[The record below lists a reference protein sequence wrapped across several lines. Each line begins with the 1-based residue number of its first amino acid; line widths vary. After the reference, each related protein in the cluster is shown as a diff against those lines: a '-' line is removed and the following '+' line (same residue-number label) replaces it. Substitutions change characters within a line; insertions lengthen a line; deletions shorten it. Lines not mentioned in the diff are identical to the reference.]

1 MFRFKKELDENQ
13 EAAVERAAYVL
24 IRAQEDAAEILRQHG
39 IALPDNPDNPFASPC
54 QGSFNPHDGFTSPP
68 SGPVACACPRY
79 RGDGGPCIN
88 TFISVDGPGGAGGPP
103 RRKCGHP
110 PSAHFRMD

>member
-1 MFRFKKELDENQ
+1 MFRFKKDLGGEQ
-13 EAAVERAAYVL
+13 GAAQERAAYLL

-39 IALPDNPDNPFASPC
+39 IELPDNPFASPC
-54 QGSFNPHDGFTSPP
+54 QGSFDPHDGFTSPP
-68 SGPVACACPRY
+68 SGAVACACPRY

-88 TFISVDGPGGAGGPP
+88 TFISLDGPGLGGGPP